1 MPGFDRRGPEGRGPM
16 TGRRLG
22 YCATDRQLQGTE
34 AGDEE
39 TPQQAGAAGQPP
51 VYGLGRGGLPMGGGR
66 GRGFGAG
73 AGRGDLPVGRGRGRR
88 GRFF

>member
-1 MPGFDRRGPEGRGPM
+1 MPGLDRRGPEGRGPM

-22 YCATDRQLQGTE
+22 YCVTDRQAPVTE
-34 AGDEE
+34 QGDEE
-39 TPQQAGAAGQPP
+39 TEQAGAAGQPP

>member
-22 YCATDRQLQGTE
+22 YCVTDRQAPVTE
-34 AGDEE
+34 QGDEE
-39 TPQQAGAAGQPP
+39 TPQQTGTAGQPP
-51 VYGLGRGGLPMGGGR
+51 VYGLGRGGLPMG
-66 GRGFGAG
+66 
-73 AGRGDLPVGRGRGRR
+73 RGRGRR